1 VAFEW
6 FEQGVAAFGGG
17 SVLVRADGNI
27 RDLSA
32 AIPTIGRQTGSATN
46 ASLSQVVETGGGHLS
61 IRALGDITG
70 GTAFIGRGAAEVMAG
85 GNVGVSAATAFA
97 PVLAAGDSTIQ
108 VSARRNL
115 EVETILNPT
124 LLPISRRLGVVPSS
138 YFSNYTSTSAVDLV
152 AAGGNLRV
160 GTDTN
165 LGSQL
170 SQRYGSV
177 LYVDTPVARFLPPTL
192 VARAP
197 AGDIL
202 VGGSLTLWPAERGN
216 LQLLAGNNLQFQPLF
231 GGAIEV
237 ILSDVDAAKDLP
249 TVLQP
254 FGALGVVDRLMR
266 TAYTGESAFYATVPV
281 HVGDFEPVRLVARDG
296 DISYQADSPGTF
308 STLFFA
314 KPARVIAGRDIVSL
328 GMRLQHLASRDVST
342 IRAGRDITYP
352 LARTS
357 TGQIDPSVR
366 EITLGGPGELQ
377 LIAGRDIDLQTSRG
391 VTTEGNLRNPA
402 LPSAGANV
410 SLTAGE
416 AGGAP
421 DFDGFIAQFLQAS
434 NTYDGLL
441 FDYLKR
447 FDSTVS
453 ADKTAA
459 IARFR
464 TLTRDQQRP
473 LLETVLLRAVRTA
486 GRAAAVSPTSDF
498 TEAYRA
504 LTTYY
509 PGSNPDVAAGVAN
522 PYEGAVKLYF
532 SRVYTL
538 AGGDVRLLSPGG
550 GINAG
555 LAAPPTAYGIKKSAS
570 QLGVVVQGTGSVL
583 ALGYGDF
590 QVNESRVIAGNGGD
604 ILVWSTRGDIDAGR
618 GAKTAISAPP
628 PIITIDETGQP
639 KVVYPAAFNG
649 SGIQTLATTPG
660 VKPGNVDLFAPRGIV
675 NAGDAGIVAGNLTI
689 AATAVLGASN
699 ISVSGTAVG
708 VPVDTGGLGASL
720 AGASNSAAGAS
731 KSGGDLAGQE
741 SNSNR
746 QSASNQAEAALN
758 FLDVAVV
765 GLGEDV
771 CRPDDLVCMKN
782 QKRN

>member
-1 VAFEW
+1 V
-6 FEQGVAAFGGG
+6 
-17 SVLVRADGNI
+17 
-27 RDLSA
+27 
-32 AIPTIGRQTGSATN
+32 
-46 ASLSQVVETGGGHLS
+46 
-61 IRALGDITG
+61 
-70 GTAFIGRGAAEVMAG
+70 
-85 GNVGVSAATAFA
+85 
-97 PVLAAGDSTIQ
+97 
-108 VSARRNL
+108 
-115 EVETILNPT
+115 
-124 LLPISRRLGVVPSS
+124 
-138 YFSNYTSTSAVDLV
+138 
-152 AAGGNLRV
+152 
-160 GTDTN
+160 
-165 LGSQL
+165 
-170 SQRYGSV
+170 
-177 LYVDTPVARFLPPTL
+177 
-192 VARAP
+192 
-197 AGDIL
+197 
-202 VGGSLTLWPAERGN
+202 
-216 LQLLAGNNLQFQPLF
+216 
-231 GGAIEV
+231 
-237 ILSDVDAAKDLP
+237 
-249 TVLQP
+249 
-254 FGALGVVDRLMR
+254 
-266 TAYTGESAFYATVPV
+266 
-281 HVGDFEPVRLVARDG
+281 
-296 DISYQADSPGTF
+296 
-308 STLFFA
+308 
-314 KPARVIAGRDIVSL
+314 
-328 GMRLQHLASRDVST
+328 
-342 IRAGRDITYP
+342 
-352 LARTS
+352 
-357 TGQIDPSVR
+357 
-366 EITLGGPGELQ
+366 Q
-377 LIAGRDIDLQTSRG
+377 LIAGRDIDLQTSKG
-391 VTTEGNLRNPA
+391 VTTEGNLGNPA

-421 DFDGFIAQFLQAS
+421 DFDGFITQFLQAS
-434 NTYDGLL
+434 TTYDALL

-504 LTTYY
+504 LATYF
-509 PGSNPDVAAGVAN
+509 PGSNPDVSAGQAN
-522 PYEGAVKLYF
+522 PYQGAVKLYF

-741 SNSNR
+741 GNSNR
-746 QSASNQAEAALN
+746 QSANSQAEAALN

-771 CRPDDLVCMKN
+771 CRPDDLVCLKN